1 MQRFFD
7 IFFSFTALFIFLPFL
22 ILIIIILKLTGEGEI
37 FYTQQRI
44 GKHGK
49 SFGLLK
55 FATMK
60 KNSSKMGSGF
70 ITTKNDSRILP
81 FGRFLRKTN
90 INELPQLVNVLKG
103 DMSIIGMRPTVK
115 QHFDCFSEKG
125 KKELIKFPP
134 GLSGLGSVVFSNE
147 EKIMSNSKE
156 SEEYI
161 HNFIIAPY
169 KEKLELWFVDRRSIL
184 LYFVLIILTIFS
196 IISPQKKLYKKLPN
210 LPKPSSELEKLL

>member
-1 MQRFFD
+1 M
-7 IFFSFTALFIFLPFL
+7 
-22 ILIIIILKLTGEGEI
+22 ILIIIILKITGEGEI
-37 FYTQQRI
+37 FYKQQRI

-55 FATMK
+55 FATMR

-70 ITTKNDSRILP
+70 ITTKNDPRILP

-103 DMSIIGMRPTVK
+103 DMSIIGRRPTVK

-125 KKELIKFPP
+125 KIELIKYPP
-134 GLSGLGSVVFSNE
+134 SLSGIGSIVFSNE
-147 EKIMSNSKE
+147 EKIMGNSNKSI
-156 SEEYI
+156 EYI
-161 HNFIIAPY
+161 HNSIIAPY
-169 KEKLELWFVDRRSIL
+169 KENLELWFVERRSIL
-184 LYFVLIILTIFS
+184 LYFVLIFLTISS